1 MTKEELKK
9 MTRDEL
15 VIECARCKDLATEAS
30 NILRRGDYGDIAD
43 YRSKFDKWVE
53 FEENWIAVETTIK
66 EHDEET
72 KSE

>member
-15 VIECARCKDLATEAS
+15 VIEHDRCKELATEAS
-30 NILRRGDYGDIAD
+30 NVLKRGDYGDIAD
-43 YRSKFDKWVE
+43 YRSKLDKWVDC
-53 FEENWIAVETTIK
+53 EENWLAVRMVIK

-72 KSE
+72 QSE

>member
-15 VIECARCKDLATEAS
+15 VIEHDRCKELATEAS
-30 NILRRGDYGDIAD
+30 KVLKRGDYGDIAD
-43 YRSKFDKWVE
+43 YRSKLDKWVD
-53 FEENWIAVETTIK
+53 FEENWLAVIMAIK

-72 KSE
+72 QSE

>member
-1 MTKEELKK
+1 MTKKELKM
-9 MTRDEL
+9 MTRDNL
-15 VIECARCKDLATEAS
+15 VIECDRCKDLAIEAS
-30 NILRRGDYGDIAD
+30 KVLKRGDYGDIAD

-53 FEENWIAVETTIK
+53 FEENWLAVETAIK